1 MNCRLVYCFPSP
13 LTPSNYCLQK
23 KDLRTSDN
31 EFLIHICELCWN
43 KVIEFE
49 QFYEQIENIQN
60 IYEKHFLKDD
70 GTYVSFEDPNQY
82 YIDVDSIHSQFKL
95 EVNETLVEEDK
106 KSTYI
111 EPFCTINVD
120 FENDGKLLPENHD
133 FKSNLNEEQQS
144 IKPEIT
150 KVEIVDCN
158 EPEIEASNSKDVL
171 LSDNESDRNF
181 ETSFS
186 DDEYDYNGSDDTS
199 EDEVEEKT
207 KKRTKTSPKLDKLQP
222 GTSRQSKKSKGK
234 ITVQATMNFLGEDT
248 QKLLRYV
255 QLKCDICSDNRTFES
270 FSDVQVHFSDA
281 HNRAGYVICC
291 NRKFRRIGRVLQ
303 HCTWHDNPEAFK

>member
-1 MNCRLVYCFPSP
+1 M
-13 LTPSNYCLQK
+13 
-23 KDLRTSDN
+23 
-31 EFLIHICELCWN
+31 HICEACWN
-43 KVIEFE
+43 KVIQFD
-49 QFYEQIENIQN
+49 QFYAQIENIQN

-70 GTYVSFEDPNQY
+70 GTYVSFDDQSQY
-82 YIDVDSIHSQFKL
+82 YMELDSIHSQLKL
-95 EVNETLVEEDK
+95 ELNETVMEEDK
-106 KSTYI
+106 KSTCI

-133 FKSNLNEEQQS
+133 LKLNSNEEPS
-144 IKPEIT
+144 VKPEIT
-150 KVEIVDCN
+150 KVELVECN
-158 EPEIEASNSKDVL
+158 EPEIEASDNNKDVL
-171 LSDNESDRNF
+171 FSDNESERNF

-199 EDEVEEKT
+199 DDEVEEKT
-207 KKRTKTSPKLDKLQP
+207 KKRTKTSPKLDKNQP
-222 GTSRQSKKSKGK
+222 GTSKQSNKSRGK

-270 FSDVQVHFSDA
+270 FSDIQVHFSDA